1 MRSKFAEQCKAIYK
15 SFYLTKTFGYLV
27 SSQDFEKMLTLEKHP
42 FAILKPYQACPWWEA
57 IWDKTDALKFK
68 DHLESK

>member
-27 SSQDFEKMLTLEKHP
+27 SSQDFEKMLTLEKQRWSHL
-42 FAILKPYQACPWWEA
+42 FEQLKAY
-57 IWDKTDALKFK
+57 L
-68 DHLESK
+68 